1 MGIWS
6 ETIMGEA
13 GKWRSRMGA
22 GWWREL
28 PTRHLWNQRAEPP
41 AGIYERKA
49 HGQTVGVTTTFRAS
63 WLGFHYCLPKLA
75 SINLWSSATQV
86 CAGNGTWET
95 LFLPKQVDAA
105 QASMFF
111 LGPSVHTF
119 ALFFLSAAF
128 PSPAVSHRLFKWP
141 CILFLG
147 GNAQGGLSQFWAF
160 LWMRKEYFFKPF
172 VFPKSH

>member
-6 ETIMGEA
+6 GTSVGEA
-13 GKWRSRMGA
+13 GKWRSRRGT
-22 GWWREL
+22 GWWRES
-28 PTRHLWNQRAEPP
+28 PTHHLWSQCVEPP
-41 AGIYERKA
+41 VWIHEGEA
-49 HGQTVGVTTTFRAS
+49 HGQAVGVTATFRAS

-75 SINLWSSATQV
+75 SIHLWSSATQDL
-86 CAGNGTWET
+86 AGNGTQET
-95 LFLPKQVDAA
+95 LFLPKQVDTA
-105 QASMFF
+105 QASMLF
-111 LGPSVHTF
+111 LCLSVHTF

-160 LWMRKEYFFKPF
+160 LWMMKEYFFKSF